1 MASLINKMTSNLPSY
16 DIPTSGLLDKP
27 FHLQVKFNKN
37 FVNNEWVDSKSGKT
51 FETVDPRDGKVIT
64 SVPESQVEDVDA
76 AVKAARAAF
85 TNPSWRGIGP
95 HARARLM
102 MKLADLIERDIDECS
117 ALESLDNGKPFGIC
131 KVIDIPHI
139 ISCYRYFAGWAQA
152 KINGQTIEMDG
163 PYVCRTV
170 HEPVGVVGAVIPWN
184 YPTMMMAWKC
194 GPALAAGNTIIVK
207 TSEKT
212 PLSALKIASLA
223 KEAGFPP
230 GVLNVISGHGM
241 PAGNAIASHMD
252 IDKVAFTGST
262 AVGRKIM
269 EAAAKSNL
277 KKVSLELGG
286 KSPSI
291 VFPDVD
297 MDEAVE
303 GTHMALYFNAGQTC
317 CAGTRTFVHESIYD
331 EFVKRATE
339 RARQLKLTSQ
349 HDAPMSQGPQIDKIQ
364 YDKILGFVETGK
376 KEGAKLL
383 VGGKGTGQGYY
394 IEPTVFADVQD
405 DHVIGT
411 EEIFGP
417 VMAIMKWSTMEEV
430 IERANRTAYGLAAS
444 IFTKDLTVAN
454 WVVSQLKAGTVWVN
468 CHNILQPQAPF
479 GGFKQSGFGRD
490 LGQYALTE
498 YTQVKTITTKAS
510 EGVPEIPGLKVPAG
524 VKSTR
529 EQAELKQGERA

>member
-1 MASLINKMTSNLPSY
+1 
-16 DIPTSGLLDKP
+16 
-27 FHLQVKFNKN
+27 
-37 FVNNEWVDSKSGKT
+37 
-51 FETVDPRDGKVIT
+51 
-64 SVPESQVEDVDA
+64 
-76 AVKAARAAF
+76 
-85 TNPSWRGIGP
+85 
-95 HARARLM
+95 
-102 MKLADLIERDIDECS
+102 
-117 ALESLDNGKPFGIC
+117 
-131 KVIDIPHI
+131 
-139 ISCYRYFAGWAQA
+139 
-152 KINGQTIEMDG
+152 
-163 PYVCRTV
+163 
-170 HEPVGVVGAVIPWN
+170 
-184 YPTMMMAWKC
+184 
-194 GPALAAGNTIIVK
+194 
-207 TSEKT
+207 
-212 PLSALKIASLA
+212 
-223 KEAGFPP
+223 
-230 GVLNVISGHGM
+230 
-241 PAGNAIASHMD
+241 
-252 IDKVAFTGST
+252 
-262 AVGRKIM
+262 
-269 EAAAKSNL
+269 
-277 KKVSLELGG
+277 
-286 KSPSI
+286 
-291 VFPDVD
+291 

-430 IERANRTAYGLAAS
+430 IERANRTVYGLAAS

-479 GGFKQSGFGRD
+479 GGFKQSGIGRD